1 MKQFNILNVK
11 PEGKAN
17 NSWAITTKTGQ
28 LELEKQFEGLWLWA
42 GIFDRGFIISTKEK
56 CYKLERSICYKFSR
70 YHQIFSRT

>member
-28 LELEKQFEGLWLWA
+28 LELEKQFEGLWL
-42 GIFDRGFIISTKEK
+42 
-56 CYKLERSICYKFSR
+56 
-70 YHQIFSRT
+70 